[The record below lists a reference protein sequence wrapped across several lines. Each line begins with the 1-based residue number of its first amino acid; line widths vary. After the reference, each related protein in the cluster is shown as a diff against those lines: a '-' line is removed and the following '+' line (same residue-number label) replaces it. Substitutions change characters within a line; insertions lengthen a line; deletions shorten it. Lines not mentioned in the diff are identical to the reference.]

1 MNTENLAVVIG
12 GTGSIGGA
20 ISEQIRSLGFKEII
34 KIGRMTNP
42 SIDFNDEQTIK
53 NAAEFIKNK
62 KKAISILFD
71 ATGILHD
78 EENNQMPEKTLKN
91 ISLKFAKKNFLINTI
106 GPSLLIKHFAPLLD
120 SEQKSVFATLSAKVG
135 SISDNGFGGWYSYRA
150 SKAALN
156 QLIKTASIEMKIKN
170 KNSIFI
176 ALHPGT
182 VKSKL
187 SKPFQKSNLKIQTP
201 EESAAHLITIIKEL
215 KTSETG
221 KFFNWDGTELP
232 W

>member
-1 MNTENLAVVIG
+1 MNKENLAVVIG

-53 NAAEFIKNK
+53 NAAEFIKDK

-91 ISLKFAKKNFLINTI
+91 INLKFAQKNFLINTI

-120 SEQKSVFATLSAKVG
+120 SEQKSVFSTLSAKVG
-135 SISDNGFGGWYSYRA
+135 SLSDNGFG
-150 SKAALN
+150 
-156 QLIKTASIEMKIKN
+156 
-170 KNSIFI
+170 
-176 ALHPGT
+176 
-182 VKSKL
+182 
-187 SKPFQKSNLKIQTP
+187 
-201 EESAAHLITIIKEL
+201 
-215 KTSETG
+215 
-221 KFFNWDGTELP
+221 
-232 W
+232 

>member
-12 GTGSIGGA
+12 GTGAIGGA

-78 EENNQMPEKTLKN
+78 EENN
-91 ISLKFAKKNFLINTI
+91 
-106 GPSLLIKHFAPLLD
+106 
-120 SEQKSVFATLSAKVG
+120 
-135 SISDNGFGGWYSYRA
+135 
-150 SKAALN
+150 
-156 QLIKTASIEMKIKN
+156 
-170 KNSIFI
+170 
-176 ALHPGT
+176 
-182 VKSKL
+182 
-187 SKPFQKSNLKIQTP
+187 
-201 EESAAHLITIIKEL
+201 
-215 KTSETG
+215 
-221 KFFNWDGTELP
+221 
-232 W
+232 